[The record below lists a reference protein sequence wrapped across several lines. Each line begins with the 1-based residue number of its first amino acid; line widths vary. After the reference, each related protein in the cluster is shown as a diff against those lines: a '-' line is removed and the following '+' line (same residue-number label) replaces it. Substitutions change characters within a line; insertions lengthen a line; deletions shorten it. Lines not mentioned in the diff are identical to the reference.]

1 MTPPLLVR
9 CAAEVCGTALL
20 VGLGTGAIVAGADVG
35 GVPQWVLAVAWF
47 FAVLIPILAF
57 AFVSGSHINPAV
69 TLALVTSRGF
79 APRDALPYIA
89 AQVAGAFA
97 GSVVVAAVLGTADHL
112 GATLPHHIGLTGVF
126 LLEYFFTL
134 CLILG
139 VLFLTRPREIVR
151 RWELLLPP
159 ATVAI
164 ATFVIGPW
172 TGSSLNPA
180 RTLAPDVLAGVYT
193 GIGVYVAATV
203 AAALSGSLLLRL
215 WHRRMA
221 RGSPGRGGTRSP

>member
-9 CAAEVCGTALL
+9 CAAEVCGTAVL

-69 TLALVTSRGF
+69 TLALATSRGF
-79 APRDALPYIA
+79 APRDALAYVA
-89 AQVAGAFA
+89 SQVAGAFL
-97 GSVVVAAVLGTADHL
+97 GSAVVAGLLGTADHL
-112 GATLPHHIGLTGVF
+112 GATLPHHIGLVEVF
-126 LLEYFFTL
+126 LLEYAFTL

-139 VLFLTRPREIVR
+139 VLFLTRPREVVR

-180 RTLAPDVLAGVYT
+180 RTLAPDVLVGVYA

-203 AAALSGSLLLRL
+203 AAALSGSLLLWG
-215 WHRRMA
+215 WHRRSA
-221 RGSPGRGGTRSP
+221 GGSRGQSGTRSP